1 MSLLGS
7 FNPRFR
13 DIAHLGH
20 IELLTPT
27 PQESFKFF
35 SEIVGLCESGRQG
48 DSVYLRAWGDYEFA
62 TLKLTAAKAPGMGHF
77 ALRTADHETPDEL
90 AAHLQQNGIA
100 GQWLESDLGHGRA
113 FRFPSPDGHVVELY
127 FDTQFFEAPPELATH
142 LKNNPQRRGLHG
154 VAPRRLDH
162 INLLAA
168 DVKTNRE
175 LYQKLLGMKVTEQ
188 IIFDDGTEMGSWLTA
203 TNKSY
208 DLAITRDN
216 AGGHGRLHHL
226 TYFADTREDV
236 LRAADLLVENGVRI
250 ETGPHKHA
258 VGQTFFLYV
267 FEPGGNR
274 FELASGG
281 YTILAPDW
289 KPIVWTQA
297 DRAKGQAWGLKTV
310 ESFHTY
316 GTPPI
321 E

>member
-1 MSLLGS
+1 MS
-7 FNPRFR
+7 FQPRFR

-20 IELLTPT
+20 IELLTPK
-27 PQESFKFF
+27 PEESLRFFKN
-35 SEIVGLCESGRQG
+35 IIGLCESGRQG
-48 DSVYLRAWGDYEFA
+48 GSVYLRAWGDYEFA
-62 TLKLTAAKAPGMGHF
+62 TLKLTAAKTAGLGHF
-77 ALRTADHETPDEL
+77 AFRTADSETL
-90 AAHLQQNGIA
+90 AQLVAHLEENGVKGEWMA
-100 GQWLESDLGHGRA
+100 ADLGHGRA
-113 FRFPSPDGHVVELY
+113 YRFPSPDGHPVELY
-127 FDTQFFEAPPELATH
+127 YETQFFEAPAEVATH
-142 LKNNPQRRGLHG
+142 LKNNPQKRGLHG

-168 DVKTNRE
+168 DVKINRE
-175 LYQKLLGMKVTEQ
+175 FYQTLLGMKVTEQ
-188 IIFDDGTEMGSWLTA
+188 IIFDDGTEMGGWLTA

-208 DLAITRDN
+208 DLAIARDN
-216 AGGHGRLHHL
+216 AGGHSRLHHL
-226 TYFADTREDV
+226 TYFCDTREEV
-236 LRAADLLVENGVRI
+236 LRAADLFVESGVPI

-258 VGQTFFLYV
+258 IGQTFFLYV

-289 KPIVWTQA
+289 KPRVWTQA
-297 DRAKGQAWGLKTV
+297 DRARGQAWGLKTV

>member
-1 MSLLGS
+1 MT
-7 FNPRFR
+7 PRFR

-20 IELLTPT
+20 IELLTPK
-27 PQESFKFF
+27 PQESLDFF
-35 SEIVGLCESGRQG
+35 TNIVGLSISARQN

-62 TLKLTAAKAPGMGHF
+62 TLKLTAAKAPGLGHF
-77 ALRTADHETPDEL
+77 ALRTSDDETLDQL
-90 AAHLQQNGIA
+90 ATHLQQQGIQ
-100 GQWLESDLGHGRA
+100 GQWIESDPAHGRA
-113 FRFPSPDGHVVELY
+113 FRFPSPDGHAVELY
-127 FDTQFFEAPPELATH
+127 YETRFFEAPPNQATH
-142 LKNNPQRRGLHG
+142 LKNNPQKRGLQG
-154 VAPRRLDH
+154 IAPRRLDH
-162 INLLAA
+162 INLLAS

-175 LYQKLLGMKVTEQ
+175 FFQQQLGMKVTEQ
-188 IIFDDGTEMGSWLTA
+188 IVFDDGTEMGGWLTS

-216 AGGHGRLHHL
+216 AGGHARLHHL
-226 TYFADTREDV
+226 TYFSDTREEV
-236 LRAADLLVENGVRI
+236 LRAADLFVENGISI

-258 VGQTFFLYV
+258 IGQTFFLYV

-289 KPIVWTQA
+289 KPRVWTQS

-321 E
+321 D

>member
-1 MSLLGS
+1 MN
-7 FNPRFR
+7 FRPRFR

-20 IELLTPT
+20 VELLSPK
-27 PQESFKFF
+27 PQESLSFF
-35 SEIVGLCESGRQG
+35 TDVVGLVESGRQG

-62 TLKLTAAKAPGMGHF
+62 TLKLTAAKAPGIGHF
-77 ALRTADHETPDEL
+77 ALRTADNETLEL
-90 AAHLQQNGIA
+90 LADHLEQNGVQ
-100 GQWLESDLGHGRA
+100 GQWLDLDLGHGRA
-113 FRFPSPDGHVVELY
+113 YRFPSPDGHSVELY
-127 FDTQFFEAPPELATH
+127 HDTQFFEAPPNLATH
-142 LKNNPQRRGLHG
+142 LKNNPQRRGQHG
-154 VAPRRLDH
+154 IAPRRLDH

-168 DVKTNRE
+168 DVKVNRE
-175 LYQKLLGMKVTEQ
+175 FYQNLLGMKVTEQ
-188 IIFDDGTEMGSWLTA
+188 IIFDDGTEMGGWLTA

-226 TYFADTREDV
+226 TYFADTREEV
-236 LRAADLLVENGVRI
+236 LRAADLFVENGVPI

-258 VGQTFFLYV
+258 IGQTFFLYV

-297 DRAKGQAWGLKTV
+297 DRARGQAWGLKTV

-316 GTPPI
+316 GTPPVK
-321 E
+321 

>member
-1 MSLLGS
+1 MS
-7 FNPRFR
+7 FQPRFR
-13 DIAHLGH
+13 DVAHLGH
-20 IELLTPT
+20 IELLTPKL
-27 PQESFKFF
+27 QESLEFF
-35 SEIVGLCESGRQG
+35 TKIVGLYESGRQG
-48 DSVYLRAWGDYEFA
+48 NSVYLRAWGDYEFA
-62 TLKLTAAKAPGMGHF
+62 TLKLTASQTPGVGHF
-77 ALRTADHETPDEL
+77 AFRTANAETLEQL
-90 AAHLQQNGIA
+90 ADHLQQNDVSGKWI
-100 GQWLESDLGHGRA
+100 ESDLGHGRA
-113 FRFPSPDGHVVELY
+113 YRFPSPDGHSVELY
-127 FDTQFFEAPPELATH
+127 YDTQLFEAPASLITH

-168 DVKTNRE
+168 DVSANRQF
-175 LYQKLLGMKVTEQ
+175 YQTMLGMKVTEQ
-188 IIFDDGTEMGSWLTA
+188 IIFDDGTEMGGWLTA

-216 AGGHGRLHHL
+216 TGGHGRLHHL
-226 TYFADTREDV
+226 TYFTDTREEV
-236 LRAADLLVENGVRI
+236 LRAADLLVENGITI

-258 VGQTFFLYV
+258 IGQTFFLYV

-289 KPIVWTQA
+289 KPIVWTQS
-297 DRAKGQAWGLKTV
+297 DRARGQAWGLKTV

-321 E
+321 EH

>member
-1 MSLLGS
+1 MT
-7 FNPRFR
+7 PRFR

-20 IELLTPT
+20 IELLTPK
-27 PQESFKFF
+27 PQESLDFF
-35 SEIVGLCESGRQG
+35 TNIVGLSISARQN

-62 TLKLTAAKAPGMGHF
+62 TLKLTAAKAPGLGHF
-77 ALRTADHETPDEL
+77 ALRTYDNETLDQL
-90 AAHLQQNGIA
+90 ATHLEQQGIQ
-100 GQWLESDLGHGRA
+100 GQWIESDLAHGRA
-113 FRFPSPDGHVVELY
+113 FRFPSPDGHAVELY
-127 FDTQFFEAPPELATH
+127 YETRFFEAPPNQATH
-142 LKNNPQRRGLHG
+142 LKNNPQKRGLQG
-154 VAPRRLDH
+154 IAPRRLDH
-162 INLLAA
+162 INLLAS

-175 LYQKLLGMKVTEQ
+175 FFQQQLGMKVTEQ
-188 IIFDDGTEMGSWLTA
+188 IVFDDGTEMGGWLTS

-216 AGGHGRLHHL
+216 AGGHARLHHL
-226 TYFADTREDV
+226 TYFSDTREEV
-236 LRAADLLVENGVRI
+236 LRAADLFVENGISI

-258 VGQTFFLYV
+258 IGQTFFLYV

-289 KPIVWTQA
+289 KPRVWTQS

-321 E
+321 D

>member
-1 MSLLGS
+1 VSLLGS
-7 FNPRFR
+7 FKPRFR

-20 IELLTPT
+20 IELLTPK
-27 PQESFKFF
+27 PEESLKFF
-35 SEIVGLCESGRQG
+35 TEIVGLCESGRQG

-62 TLKLTAAKAPGMGHF
+62 TLKITAGKAPGLGHF
-77 ALRTADHETPDEL
+77 ALRTADNEALDEL
-90 AAHLQQNGIA
+90 AAHLQQNGFA
-100 GQWLESDLGHGRA
+100 GQWIESDLGHGRA
-113 FRFPSPDGHVVELY
+113 FRFRSPDGHMVELY
-127 FDTQFFEAPPELATH
+127 FDTQFFEAPPDLATH

-175 LYQKLLGMKVTEQ
+175 FYQKLLGMKVTEQ